1 MFGAVLRSA
10 RFALSELSCHLVRIS
25 LDTSSVHILTRP
37 RLMLRL
43 LLAAEPDKP
52 NQQRL
57 NAEHD
62 IDPDSANTLGGPTT
76 VVHRHSKALAF
87 SIYRHYNLRNSRTV
101 GTRNSTSTTT
111 RTRSSTESRG
121 AFVMPTHDGILLAT
135 KRVQEHF
142 TFTKSTSRLD
152 THGLLPDEGGDSRR
166 DLNHP
171 HSRRTPQDRSTN
183 PFHRD
188 SPTSRQIV
196 DLSRFED
203 LESQATVLR
212 RIPSTRTVE
221 SSVDLSGTTA
231 FASPSSRSK
240 NTSSASSVATTSA
253 SSSISEQQLGPRD
266 EAELDS
272 DGDGEFASLAPRTSH
287 AEAFATLDNF
297 AIDQLKSG
305 QVPTMA
311 TRRSHGNWIQRIIGP
326 PSSTPRIHS
335 SNLAPI
341 NPPWMTLV
349 SRSMQEEQDRAIQ
362 GLRSSFKDV
371 GLVPST
377 RSHRGAGIG
386 RKGMGKNKDMLT
398 QVPDDSLYMLL
409 PLWPH
414 DTDPA
419 SAARERRQRSTR
431 GVDHE
436 QNLYLLVYY
445 VPFDKRSEG
454 KPTKKRSHSRSH
466 KGDRERHHP
475 TPLFDVRL
483 GFKVVGRLIA
493 HSDLN
498 GSGIR
503 LPVRGL
509 SVTGSLAD
517 AELGIPSAS
526 LRDVHSDDF
535 IIGACLD
542 RSGTIE
548 FVPEGLEK
556 LGLCVSR
563 TEPPVKLHTHPG
575 MQTAD
580 PVEEEV
586 VPQQLTA
593 IGRAAIEV
601 AWLGCMAL
609 TTFYGPQSKNRA

>member
-1 MFGAVLRSA
+1 
-10 RFALSELSCHLVRIS
+10 
-25 LDTSSVHILTRP
+25 
-37 RLMLRL
+37 ML
-43 LLAAEPDKP
+43 
-52 NQQRL
+52 
-57 NAEHD
+57 
-62 IDPDSANTLGGPTT
+62 
-76 VVHRHSKALAF
+76 
-87 SIYRHYNLRNSRTV
+87 
-101 GTRNSTSTTT
+101 
-111 RTRSSTESRG
+111 
-121 AFVMPTHDGILLAT
+121 PTHDGILLAT
-135 KRVQEHF
+135 KRVQEQF

-152 THGLLPDEGGDSRR
+152 THGLLPEEGDNHRDGRR
-166 DLNHP
+166 DPNSHT
-171 HSRRTPQDRSTN
+171 RRVQQDWSSN
-183 PFHRD
+183 PSHRELP
-188 SPTSRQIV
+188 SSRQIV
-196 DLSRFED
+196 DLSR
-203 LESQATVLR
+203 LEELDSQATGLR
-212 RIPSTRTVE
+212 RSPSSRTAD
-221 SSVDLSGTTA
+221 SSLDLSGTTA
-231 FASPSSRSK
+231 FASSASASQ
-240 NTSSASSVATTSA
+240 NASSASSVTTS
-253 SSSISEQQLGPRD
+253 SSSERQLSPHD
-266 EAELDS
+266 EVEEDS
-272 DGDGEFASLAPRTSH
+272 DGEFASPIPRTSH

-297 AIDQLKSG
+297 AIDQLKNG
-305 QVPTMA
+305 PVPA
-311 TRRSHGNWIQRIIGP
+311 TAARRSHGNWIQRIIGP
-326 PSSTPRIHS
+326 PSSTPRLS
-335 SNLAPI
+335 SSLAPI

-386 RKGMGKNKDMLT
+386 RKGRGKNKDMLT

-414 DTDPA
+414 DTEPA
-419 SAARERRQRSTR
+419 SAARERRQHTMR
-431 GVDHE
+431 GLDRE

-445 VPFDKRSEG
+445 VPFDKHYEG
-454 KPTKKRSHSRSH
+454 NPAKKRSRSRPR

-509 SVTGSLAD
+509 SVTGSLTE
-517 AELGIPSAS
+517 AELGIPPAS

-535 IIGACLD
+535 IIGSCLD

-556 LGLCVSR
+556 LGLCVPR
-563 TEPPVKLHTHPG
+563 TEPHVQLHTHPG

-586 VPQQLTA
+586 VPQPLTA
-593 IGRAAIEV
+593 IGRAAVEV

-609 TTFYGPQSKNRA
+609 TTFYGPQSQGRT